1 MLLLL
6 MLILVAE
13 PGVFSDAEAVG
24 APVVAVEAVRIRET
38 CHRKPTMKA
47 AAAAAAKA
55 EEKAPPRATKRGTVM
70 RTVLQPEVQEK
81 PQGEN

>member
-47 AAAAAAKA
+47 AAAAAA
-55 EEKAPPRATKRGTVM
+55 EEKAPRRATRRGAVM
-70 RTVLQPEVQEK
+70 RTLLQQEVQDEA
-81 PQGEN
+81 QGEN

>member
-1 MLLLL
+1 

-24 APVVAVEAVRIRET
+24 APEVAVEAVPIRAT
-38 CHRKPTMKA
+38 RHRKPTIKA

-55 EEKAPPRATKRGTVM
+55 EEKVPPRVTKRGTVM
-70 RTVLQPEVQEK
+70 RTVLQPEVQEE

>member
-6 MLILVAE
+6 LILVAE

-24 APVVAVEAVRIRET
+24 APVVAVEAARIRET
-38 CHRKPTMKA
+38 RHCKPTMKA